1 MNSIVDLVGE
11 GPASSFIE
19 LIHKRRSVFPPAFT
33 DEQIPEAWLKIM
45 LSSANMAPTHRLTE
59 PWRFKVLRG
68 QALERLASYLDQYYL
83 AHTPPDQVS
92 EKKREKTRN
101 KVSRSQAVILI
112 CMQRDAHAR
121 VPEWEELAAV
131 ACAVQNMWLTA
142 AALGLGGYW
151 STPAAI
157 ETMDE
162 LLPMNT
168 GERCLGLFYLG
179 RHQQPEMPA
188 KRGDWEDK
196 VEWVD
201 E

>member
-1 MNSIVDLVGE
+1 MNFRIDLVGDD
-11 GPASSFIE
+11 PASGLIE

-33 DEQIPEAWLKIM
+33 DEQIPESWLKVM
-45 LSSANMAPTHRLTE
+45 MSSANMAPTHRLTE

-68 QALERLASYLDQYYL
+68 QALERLADYLDQYYL
-83 AHTPPDQVS
+83 AHTPSDQVS

-101 KVSRSQAVILI
+101 KVHRSQAVILI
-112 CMQRDAHAR
+112 CMQRDAQAR

-142 AALGLGGYW
+142 TALGLGGYW

-157 ETMDE
+157 AEMDE
-162 LLPMNT
+162 LVPMNT

-179 RHQQPEMPA
+179 QHQQPEMPA
-188 KRGDWEDK
+188 KRGDWEGK
-196 VEWVD
+196 VVWLD